1 MVIKSYSI
9 ISISL
14 ILIFFYSCKPE
25 SVDKSDL
32 ADITTDTVLISQVE
46 KTIFDSI
53 ELIPL
58 PYKDTIFNSP
68 ITTIDI
74 SEYEISKLHL
84 ETIDCDSIYDS
95 VHICLVGRIDFS
107 KSFYSIIANY
117 SHDNFTDNYLINYND
132 SFGIIDFIHISG
144 DEWAESS
151 SWTKAWINRDSIVTV
166 FTESLCEPICIE
178 KKIYSIN
185 ADGKFVIIR
194 VSSSYEY

>member
-1 MVIKSYSI
+1 MLIKSYSI

-14 ILIFFYSCKPE
+14 ILIFFYSCKPT

-32 ADITTDTVLISQVE
+32 TDLSTDTILIYQVE

-58 PYKDTIFNSP
+58 PYKDTILNWP

-74 SEYEISKLHL
+74 SEYEINKLHL

-95 VHICLVGRIDFS
+95 VRICLVGRIDFS

-117 SHDNFTDNYLINYND
+117 SHEHFTDNYLINYND

-151 SWTKAWINRDSIVTV
+151 SWTKAWINQDSIVTI

-178 KKIYSIN
+178 KKVYLIN
-185 ADGKFVIIR
+185 AEGQFVIIR
-194 VSSSYEY
+194 DSSSYVY